1 MLESVSRRE
10 EKLGKEAC
18 THAEK
23 LLAHDFEI
31 SSPVTE
37 FIYFNLY

>member
-1 MLESVSRRE
+1 MLESVSSGE
-10 EKLGKEAC
+10 YKQGKEAC

-23 LLAHDFEI
+23 LLAKEFGI

-37 FIYFNLY
+37 